1 MNNIV
6 ETMNLS
12 KQYGSKKA
20 LDNVS
25 IHVSQGD
32 IYGLV
37 GRNGAGKTTLMKI
50 ICGIAHQTG
59 GDYTI
64 FGKRGRELGQVAARI
79 GMLIES
85 PGYFAEYDAKTN
97 LRIKSRLVGMAD
109 KEEAD
114 RLIRLVGLEDAGRK
128 KVRDYSLGMKQ
139 RLGIALALLG
149 NPDIVVLDEP
159 INGLDPQGIVEIRD
173 LIARQ
178 SKENGTTF
186 IISSHILDELS
197 KTATRYGIISNGQL
211 LEECTAEELNEKC
224 ESKIELV
231 TDSPSSAAAV
241 LERIGFT
248 KIRIMDDGRIFI
260 YEQFE
265 RTGDITLAL
274 AAEGITTYEIV
285 KQIGSV
291 ESYYLNLVGKEQE

>member
-64 FGKRGRELGQVAARI
+64 FGKRGRELGQVVARI

-114 RLIRLVGLEDAGRK
+114 RLIKLVGLEDAGRK

-211 LEECTAEELNEKC
+211 LEECTAEGLNEKC

>member
-6 ETMNLS
+6 ETMNLT

-25 IHVSQGD
+25 IHVAQGD

-50 ICGIAHQTG
+50 ICGLSHQTG
-59 GDYTI
+59 GDYSI
-64 FGKRGRELGQVAARI
+64 FGKKGRELGSIASRI

-85 PGYFAEYDAKTN
+85 PGYFAEYDAKMN
-97 LRIKSRLVGMAD
+97 LRIKCKLVGMSD
-109 KEEAD
+109 KEEAE
-114 RLIRLVGLEDAGRK
+114 RLLKLVGLGDAGRK

-139 RLGIALALLG
+139 RLGIALALVG

-173 LIARQ
+173 LIARLAR
-178 SKENGTTF
+178 ENGTTF

-197 KTATRYGIISNGQL
+197 KTATRYGIINNGQL

-241 LERIGFT
+241 LEKIGFSQM
-248 KIRIMDDGRIFI
+248 KILDDGRIFI
-260 YEQFE
+260 YEQFD

-274 AAEGITTYEIV
+274 ASEGITTYEIV

-291 ESYYLNLVGKEQE
+291 ESYYLKLVGKEQE